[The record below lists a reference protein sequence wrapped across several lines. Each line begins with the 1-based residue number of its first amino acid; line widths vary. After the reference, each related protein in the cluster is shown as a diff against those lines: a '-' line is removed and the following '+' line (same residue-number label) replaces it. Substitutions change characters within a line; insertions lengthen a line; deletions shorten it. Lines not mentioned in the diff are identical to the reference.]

1 MGTIAKQTLRG
12 SVLSYAGIAFG
23 FLTAG
28 LLFPK
33 FLTKEE
39 VGVLYLLIKYA
50 LLFSFFANL
59 GFNTITLKL
68 FSFYRNP
75 ENNHNNFFNLKIL
88 VNLVGFF
95 LFCIAYYCFKP
106 YLIERNIEQSKLLV
120 DYLYLLIPFVA
131 IYMVFGALDTYNRVL
146 YNAIQGTFLRDFVQ
160 RIVILFF
167 LSFFILGY
175 FNFKDF
181 LHTYVL
187 SLCIPI
193 LGLIY
198 FLAQRRELKLSF
210 ELIKL
215 TKTQK
220 REMISVGAFGLF
232 SGIAPILVS
241 TIDTLM
247 VNDYLGSEKTG
258 VYATMIFFSTVII
271 APSKALVR
279 IGTPF
284 IADAWKEGNL
294 VKIDEL
300 HKRSGINQLLFS
312 ALVFIGIWSNMDNL
326 FEIIPE
332 YTEGKY
338 IVFYLGLASLA
349 NMAVGMNQVIL
360 STSPLYKYQTL
371 FVIILS
377 ISVVVS
383 NAVFIP
389 LYGITGA
396 AIATLIA
403 TLIVNISKCLFVYLK
418 LKTQPFSSKTIV
430 LVLIIITTYFVQYT
444 IPKMYFLID
453 ITIRSLIISIFF
465 LGLCYALK
473 VSDDLNRQIKKVL
486 QLIKK

>member
-1 MGTIAKQTLRG
+1 MHT
-12 SVLSYAGIAFG
+12 
-23 FLTAG
+23 
-28 LLFPK
+28 
-33 FLTKEE
+33 
-39 VGVLYLLIKYA
+39 YLLSLYA
-50 LLFSFFANL
+50 
-59 GFNTITLKL
+59 
-68 FSFYRNP
+68 
-75 ENNHNNFFNLKIL
+75 
-88 VNLVGFF
+88 
-95 LFCIAYYCFKP
+95 
-106 YLIERNIEQSKLLV
+106 
-120 DYLYLLIPFVA
+120 
-131 IYMVFGALDTYNRVL
+131 
-146 YNAIQGTFLRDFVQ
+146 
-160 RIVILFF
+160 
-167 LSFFILGY
+167 
-175 FNFKDF
+175 
-181 LHTYVL
+181 
-187 SLCIPI
+187 PI

-198 FLAQRRELKLSF
+198 FLRKRRELKLSF

-215 TKTQK
+215 TKKQK

-241 TIDTLM
+241 TVDTLM

-360 STSPLYKYQTL
+360 STSPLYKCQTL

-383 NAVFIP
+383 NAIFIP
-389 LYGITGA
+389 KYGITGA
-396 AIATLIA
+396 AIATL
-403 TLIVNISKCLFVYLK
+403 TVNISKCLFVYLK
-418 LKTQPFSSKTIV
+418 LKTHPFSLKTIV

-486 QLIKK
+486 QLLKK